1 MVAGLTLKKA
11 AQTTVESQSARYYTL
26 PGSSEG
32 CEEEGEAKQE
42 KEEGEKEEASE
53 DAATNSNRI
62 RNRNRNRS

>member
-32 CEEEGEAKQE
+32 CEAEGEAKQE
-42 KEEGEKEEASE
+42 GEEVEKEKARE
-53 DAATNSNRI
+53 DAATNSNRNRI
-62 RNRNRNRS
+62 RNRS